1 MARSC
6 RDPARASCAPA
17 GASVFLGGQF
27 FDSYFKFALV
37 RNPFDRFI
45 SYCAFMLRGGDVFR
59 NRPQDVMRHF
69 LFRDSPEQHIL
80 FQSQASLLVDE
91 DGKTL
96 LANGI
101 GRVEDMQH
109 SYDAICRQIGIRPR
123 LLERMNGST
132 HADYRH
138 YYNRELID
146 AVAAR
151 YAQDLELFGY
161 SFDDASNAS
170 LAAEARG

>member
-1 MARSC
+1 
-6 RDPARASCAPA
+6 
-17 GASVFLGGQF
+17 
-27 FDSYFKFALV
+27 
-37 RNPFDRFI
+37 
-45 SYCAFMLRGGDVFR
+45 
-59 NRPQDVMRHF
+59 MRHF